1 MTLERNQLTQ
11 NQVITAVGNNSE
23 SNDPQQFNN
32 SMNNRLIASAERF
45 AAGKTLGLSEEET
58 LALMSR
64 ELRRQRRADDTV
76 TMDDVQRKFAQ
87 SAASLVDSGLGAAE
101 FKGVGL
107 QEMPEVDPFGQSQDS
122 FQEFGGSGATPA
134 EARDE
139 KVRLGFIAPSDM
151 SEEEKMRM
159 GEAVE
164 RPQSGRAGVA
174 DALRQLKAARAEQS
188 GFSGMLSRVFGGGQE
203 SLPGAAGV
211 EGRLEDSLY
220 YGRDQRAAERDQV
233 RLMNQADI
241 ERMNYRRAAYN
252 NIMAQI
258 EAENIQEE
266 MYTPRPSG
274 KPSWGAIADANL
286 GAVRSGTPQFPMAG
300 RAEFSVNGPVA
311 PVGVG
316 EQTWGS
322 AIDERGNPIGAY
334 GPEYV
339 TPNTEPSALLN
350 APQTTRSWMVE
361 KQPTY
366 YSSDR
371 SFGNYPQ
378 VDINGETAMFANR
391 LRQLPGFEN
400 ISSNV
405 RGVDEVQRAVDIASR
420 NDNITFATR
429 EPVTDAQGNVSLKSV
444 RQAQPD
450 VRGLLNALRY
460 TPAEEGK
467 LANALYML
475 ETAKQTEINQN
486 PGKQQYYTRTGPMG
500 RLEAT
505 GMRDSTRLQT
515 PGGAEIFFDSPE
527 AVDPRDGA
535 APVARIAPGQ
545 KIDGK
550 DIKTALG
557 KLKDP
562 DAARPFI
569 GAVETVDRATGKKGV
584 ERNAGPGYLTRYN
597 KTGADDLVGIE
608 SALRNQEQEYA
619 YKRAKTKARR
629 NPRAIVRPQS
639 QQPVDEK
646 SLRGK
651 VVKAALVSEREKRDN
666 AARADKM
673 STLIDNLPPNARQV
687 RIR

>member
-1 MTLERNQLTQ
+1 MTLENNQIRQ
-11 NQVITAVGNNSE
+11 NQVIAAVGNNSE
-23 SNDPQQFNN
+23 SLDPNQFKN
-32 SMNNRLIASAERF
+32 SMNNKLIASAERF

-76 TMDDVQRKFAQ
+76 TMADVERKFAQ
-87 SAASLVDSGLGAAE
+87 SAASLTDGGLGAAE
-101 FKGVGL
+101 FQGVNL
-107 QEMPEVDPFGQSQDS
+107 REMPEVDPFGQSQDS
-122 FQEFGGSGATPA
+122 LQEFGGFRANPA
-134 EARDE
+134 QARDE
-139 KVRLGFIAPSDM
+139 KVRLGFISPEDM
-151 SEEEKMRM
+151 SEAEKTRM
-159 GEAVE
+159 GEAIE
-164 RPQSGRAGVA
+164 RPQSGRAGVE
-174 DALRQLKAARAEQS
+174 DALRQLRSARQEQS

-203 SLPGAAGV
+203 SLPGAAGI

-220 YGRDQRAAERDQV
+220 YGADQRAAERDQV

-241 ERMNYRRAAYN
+241 ERMNYRRSAYN

-258 EAENIQEE
+258 EAEDIQRE

-274 KPSWGAIADANL
+274 EPSWGAIADANL
-286 GAVRSGTPQFPMAG
+286 GAVRSGTPQFPIAA
-300 RAEFSVNGPVA
+300 RAAAPNGPAA
-311 PVGVG
+311 PVGIG
-316 EQTWGS
+316 AQSWGAAVDS
-322 AIDERGNPIGAY
+322 RGLPIGAY

-339 TPNTEPSALLN
+339 TANTEPSAMLN

-361 KQPTY
+361 KQPSF

-405 RGVDEVQRAVDIASR
+405 RGVDEMQRAVDIASR

-429 EPVTDAQGNVSLKSV
+429 EPVTDAQGNVRLKSV

-467 LANALYML
+467 LANAMYML
-475 ETAKQTEINQN
+475 ETAKQTQINQN
-486 PGKQQYYTRTGPMG
+486 PAKQQYYTRTGPMG
-500 RLEAT
+500 QLEAT
-505 GMRDSTRLQT
+505 GMRDSTRIQT
-515 PGGAEIFFDSPE
+515 PGGAEVFFDSPE
-527 AVDPRDGA
+527 AVDPRAGA
-535 APVARIAPGQ
+535 APVARIEPGQ
-545 KIDGK
+545 KIDGR

-557 KLKDP
+557 GLKDP

-569 GAVETVDRATGKKGV
+569 GAVETYDRKTGKKGI
-584 ERNAGPGYLTRYN
+584 EKDAGPGYMTRYN
-597 KTGADDLVGIE
+597 KTGADDMVGIE
-608 SALRNQEQEYA
+608 SALRSQEQEFA
-619 YKRAKTKARR
+619 NTRARSAARK
-629 NPRAIVRPQS
+629 NPKAIVRRGDAPI
-639 QQPVDEK
+639 DEK
-646 SLRGK
+646 ALRGK

-666 AARADKM
+666 QRRSDQM
-673 STLIDNLPPNARQV
+673 STLIENLPPNARRV